1 MSKKEIS
8 RLRELS
14 EQELSAELLE
24 AKKEL
29 FGLKS
34 QWMITRQLANP
45 ARLKTLRHQIARIKT
60 VLHQREVKGEVSNA

>member
-14 EQELSAELLE
+14 EQELNAELLE

-34 QWMITRQLANP
+34 QWMVTRQLANP

-60 VLHQREVKGEVSNA
+60 VLHQQKGEVSNA